1 MRAYSSSSFINIV
14 STHSSEGLPLSK
26 KSELKQ
32 RLGLFDATAI
42 NVGAIIGGGIF
53 VVTGIVAGL
62 AGSALVVSM
71 VLAAVTSLFTALSYA
86 ELVAWLPEEG
96 SIYEYG
102 YRLISP
108 AAGFLGGWMWI
119 ISNIFSG
126 AAVALGFGNY
136 LSALMPSLSP
146 GIIAAVA
153 CVAFTALNYLGIQH
167 SAELNNLLV
176 VSKMIILS
184 FFIVFGLLFVKV
196 ENFQPFNFMS
206 TGVLYGAFY
215 IFFAYGGFARVAVV
229 AEEIKDAK
237 HVVPKAIILS
247 LIISTVF
254 YIAIGL
260 VAVGLVGASG
270 LSGSGHPLAL
280 AMEVTGNQLAVLLI
294 SIGGII
300 STASVLLTS
309 ILGVSRLGFA
319 MSRRGDFPSLLSKLH
334 PRFGTPSVSII
345 ASGVIMTALA
355 LFVDLSNVVAI
366 STFAMLF
373 YYGVGN
379 IAAIRLPKEERRY
392 PTYVSLLGTISC
404 FVFLIF
410 ALFLAPKA
418 WVAGLIGL
426 GVGGAYFLLVRW
438 NKKKSNNLIVQELI
452 RF

>member
-1 MRAYSSSSFINIV
+1 M
-14 STHSSEGLPLSK
+14 SEKG
-26 KSELKQ
+26 ELRE

-71 VLAAVTSLFTALSYA
+71 ILAAITSLFTALSYS
-86 ELVAWLPEEG
+86 ELTSWLPKEG
-96 SIYEYG
+96 SVYEYG

-119 ISNIFSG
+119 LSNIFSG

-136 LSALMPSLSP
+136 LSALVP
-146 GIIAAVA
+146 GLNPNIVAAVA

-167 SAELNNLLV
+167 SARLNNVLV
-176 VSKMIILS
+176 VAKMLILA
-184 FFIVFGLLFVKV
+184 FFVAFGLLFVK
-196 ENFQPFNFMS
+196 EANFVPFS
-206 TGVLYGAFY
+206 PVSSGVLYGAFY

-237 HVVPKAIILS
+237 RVVPRAIVLS
-247 LIISTVF
+247 LIISTLF
-254 YIAIGL
+254 YIAVGL

-270 LSGSGHPLAL
+270 LSNSGHPLAL
-280 AMEVTGNQLAVLLI
+280 AMMATGNNAAVLLI

-309 ILGVSRLGFA
+309 ILGVSRLGYA
-319 MSRRGDFPSLLSKLH
+319 MSLRGDMPKTLSHLH
-334 PRFGTPSVSII
+334 AKYGTPSVAVIG
-345 ASGVIMTALA
+345 SGAIMTALA

-366 STFAMLF
+366 GTFAMLF

-379 IAAIRLPKEERRY
+379 LAAVKLPKTERKY
-392 PTYVSLLGTISC
+392 PAYVSWLGVASC
-404 FVFLIF
+404 LIF
-410 ALFLAPKA
+410 LLFALLLSPQA
-418 WVAGLIGL
+418 WAAGLAGL
-426 GVGGAYFLLVRW
+426 GIGGAYLLALRW
-438 NKKKSNNLIVQELI
+438 RREKTAPNPPLKP
-452 RF
+452 

>member
-1 MRAYSSSSFINIV
+1 
-14 STHSSEGLPLSK
+14 
-26 KSELKQ
+26 LKQ

-71 VLAAVTSLFTALSYA
+71 VLAAITSLFTALSYS

-136 LSALMPSLSP
+136 LSALVPSLSP
-146 GIIAAVA
+146 GIVAATA
-153 CVAFTALNYLGIQH
+153 CLVFTALNYLGIQH
-167 SAELNNLLV
+167 SAELNNILV
-176 VSKMIILS
+176 VSKLLILS
-184 FFIVFGLLFVKV
+184 FFVAFGLLFVKV
-196 ENFQPFNFMS
+196 ENFQPFNPVS
-206 TGVLYGAFY
+206 TGVLFGAFY

-237 HVVPKAIILS
+237 RVVPRAIILS
-247 LIISTVF
+247 LLISTLF
-254 YIAIGL
+254 YIAVGL
-260 VAVGLVGASG
+260 VAVGLVGAES
-270 LSGSGHPLAL
+270 LAGSGHPLAA
-280 AMEVTGNQLAVLLI
+280 AMEVAGNQTAVLLI

-319 MSRRGDFPSLLSKLH
+319 MSRRGDFPSSLSKLN
-334 PRFGTPSVSII
+334 PRFGTPSVSVI
-345 ASGVIMTALA
+345 ASGAIMTGLA
-355 LFVDLSNVVAI
+355 LFVDLGNVVAI

-379 IAAIRLPKEERRY
+379 FAAIRLPKEERRY
-392 PTYVSLLGTISC
+392 PAYIPILGTISC
-404 FVFLIF
+404 FVFLVF
-410 ALFLAPKA
+410 ALFLAPQA
-418 WVAGLIGL
+418 WVAGLAGL
-426 GVGGAYFLLVRW
+426 GVGGAYFLVITS
-438 NKKKSNNLIVQELI
+438 KKRK
-452 RF
+452 

>member
-1 MRAYSSSSFINIV
+1 M
-14 STHSSEGLPLSK
+14 
-26 KSELKQ
+26 
-32 RLGLFDATAI
+32 
-42 NVGAIIGGGIF
+42 
-53 VVTGIVAGL
+53 AGL

-136 LSALMPSLSP
+136 LSALSPGLSP
-146 GIIAAVA
+146 GIVAAAA

-176 VSKMIILS
+176 VAKLIILG
-184 FFIVFGLLFVKV
+184 FFVAFGLLFVNV
-196 ENFQPFNFMS
+196 GNFQPFNPVS
-206 TGVLYGAFY
+206 TGVLFGAFY

-237 HVVPKAIILS
+237 RVVPRAILLS
-247 LIISTVF
+247 LIISTLF
-254 YIAIGL
+254 YIAVGL
-260 VAVGLVGASG
+260 VAVGLVGAGS

-280 AMEVTGNQLAVLLI
+280 AMEVTGNQVAVLLI

-319 MSRRGDFPSLLSKLH
+319 MSRRGDFPPSLSRLH
-334 PRFGTPSVSII
+334 PRFGTPSVSVIV
-345 ASGVIMTALA
+345 SGAVMTGLA
-355 LFVDLSNVVAI
+355 LFVDLGNVVAI

-379 IAAIRLPKEERRY
+379 FAAIRLPKEERRY

-410 ALFLAPKA
+410 ALFLAPQA
-418 WVAGLIGL
+418 WVAGLVGL
-426 GVGGAYFLLVRW
+426 GVGGAYFLLIRW
-438 NKKKSNNLIVQELI
+438 RKRSQE
-452 RF
+452 